1 MADIRPFRQTKRLRS
16 LDEFDHKPFKIELSS
31 AKDMNAILLLTGTV
45 ILGIVIGLLLP
56 VL

>member
-1 MADIRPFRQTKRLRS
+1 MADIRPFRQTRRLRS
-16 LDEFDHKPFKIELSS
+16 LDEFDNKPFKIEFSS
-31 AKDMNAILLLTGTV
+31 EKDLNPILLWLGTV